1 MHNGRETIMKKESLI
16 FIIMAVFLLQSHSL
30 LGQEKVIIKERAPQ
44 PEAKL
49 IDEIALPQ
57 PPAPTPVKLSDEE
70 YEALLKFYQQIDPD
84 IRTKMAK
91 LKVDEPYMH
100 QHMLGHLYEEQ
111 IFLARLEKEAPER
124 YKEAIEMRRLSA
136 GTEKMAELYRQ
147 TDDDS
152 EKKKIETDLRHIL
165 AQLFDLREK
174 EKAQEIERIRSR
186 LGKLEQEMQE
196 RRKNR
201 EIIINNRLN
210 ELTGKRVHYE
220 W

>member
-1 MHNGRETIMKKESLI
+1 MKTESLI
-16 FIIMAVFLLQSHSL
+16 FIILAVFLIQSASL

-44 PEAKL
+44 PEAEA
-49 IDEIALPQ
+49 IDEKALPQ

-84 IRTKMAK
+84 IRTKMGK

-100 QHMLGHLYEEQ
+100 QHMLEHLYQEQ
-111 IFLARLEKEAPER
+111 IYLSRLEKEVPER
-124 YKEAIEMRRLSA
+124 YKEAIEMRRISA
-136 GTEKMAELYRQ
+136 GTEKMAELYKQ
-147 TDDDS
+147 TDDNS
-152 EKKKIETDLRHIL
+152 EKKKIEADLRHML
-165 AQLFDLREK
+165 GQLFDLREK
-174 EKAQEIERIRSR
+174 EKVQEIERIRNR

-210 ELTGKRVHYE
+210 ELTGKRVYYE